1 MVVAKGSHREGRHPL
16 ESDAARMEG
25 YYAPAGSFVVFG
37 GCLQHGSMSRLNPGM
52 RSRINGYFCQPYIVP
67 QECLQGEFEDV
78 AAKGKLASQLVWQ
91 DASNGWGVQGPAFMR
106 TPFTKKT
113 RPSSG
118 YGYLPKH
125 QHPNSKLA

>member
-52 RSRINGYFCQPYIVP
+52 RISINGYFCQPYIVP

-78 AAKGKLASQLVWQ
+78 AAKGKASLSIGLARCVEWLGS
-91 DASNGWGVQGPAFMR
+91 
-106 TPFTKKT
+106 T
-113 RPSSG
+113 RPRL
-118 YGYLPKH
+118 YAH
-125 QHPNSKLA
+125 AFH